1 MKNTPAYIVTDES
14 ITIVVGGKPY
24 TASVSNAN
32 FSQIKERI
40 INEDFDAIEDLFD
53 TGKAVGQFTNG
64 NIVVQNN
71 AVLYKGENVDN
82 HVVDRI
88 LDFMRQGLPY
98 KPLCNFLDKLMQNP
112 SRRAVNELYRF
123 LEHKKMPLT
132 PDGNFL
138 AYKSVRSDW
147 TDHHTGKFSNTV
159 GSVLEMTR
167 QAVCDD
173 ANIGCS
179 YGFHAGS
186 LDYAKSFGGGDS
198 RLLIVEINP
207 ADVVSIPHDCNCQ
220 KLRTAKYKVVGTF
233 ERPLEEALNTQYSSC
248 GDDGDECG
256 GEDDSLSAKD
266 SYSSFEEGSEIGR
279 ADAKCDSSYNEED
292 GLSIKEKAEIT
303 FDDIQD
309 WSLVKDSFINGYVYG
324 YVEYQKENPKK
335 SSCEKK
341 HCACKPPVAK
351 VKPSISE
358 ETRAKLR
365 KAALRQRRDANGKF
379 I

>member
-71 AVLYKGENVDN
+71 TVLYKGENVDN

-112 SRRAVNELYRF
+112 SRRAVSELYRF

-186 LDYAKSFGGGDS
+186 LDYAQNFHSGS

-248 GDDGDECG
+248 GDDGDEYSWG
-256 GEDDSLSAKD
+256 R
-266 SYSSFEEGSEIGR
+266 SSFVEGSEIGR
-279 ADAKCDSSYNEED
+279 ADAECDRSYGDETD
-292 GLSIKEKAEIT
+292 LSIQEKAEIT

-309 WSLVKDSFINGYVYG
+309 YSLVKDSFINGYVYG
-324 YVEYQKENPKK
+324 YLEFQKENPKK

-351 VKPSISE
+351 VKPSVSE
-358 ETRAKLR
+358 ETRTKLR
-365 KAALRQRRDANGKF
+365 KAALRQRRDTNGKF